1 MLAIWDG
8 RDDRFNPKSGNLFS
22 VQMDLT
28 DPGVADQI
36 TARAE
41 GQLQTIL
48 PLGPFSLQFA
58 AGGGVGWA
66 QGRSTTLALEK
77 RFRMGGANSLRGF
90 ALDTVGPKNRVAIS
104 DLPWPDQLAPVVD
117 ELYRDSPVRWVPT
130 GGDSMARFSLEV
142 WAPLETFR
150 IPASGTSLVA
160 FVDAGN
166 VFFTDPT
173 ILATSIVVDPEPILR
188 VGTGL
193 GLRIATPVGPVQVDF
208 GLNPSYYTASWAEER
223 GEEPWRFHLSLG
235 SL

>member
-1 MLAIWDG
+1 
-8 RDDRFNPKSGNLFS
+8 
-22 VQMDLT
+22 
-28 DPGVADQI
+28 
-36 TARAE
+36 
-41 GQLQTIL
+41 
-48 PLGPFSLQFA
+48 
-58 AGGGVGWA
+58 
-66 QGRSTTLALEK
+66 
-77 RFRMGGANSLRGF
+77 
-90 ALDTVGPKNRVAIS
+90 
-104 DLPWPDQLAPVVD
+104 
-117 ELYRDSPVRWVPT
+117 
-130 GGDSMARFSLEV
+130 
-142 WAPLETFR
+142 
-150 IPASGTSLVA
+150 VA